1 MALNIENHPSPNQD
15 SRGGA
20 KVRAIVIHATAG
32 TNSLNHLCDPAPD
45 DIPENAV
52 SAHDLITKSG
62 KIFHLVDYNKRAWH
76 AGKAAIPPLTGN
88 VNAFSIGIEIENL
101 NNGEDPYPSAQ
112 MAAAVELVQKLVKDF
127 EITRQFVV
135 THAACALP
143 PRRKSDPKPPAFN
156 MEKFLDRVF
165 RDGPGATTTFASTVN
180 GLRIREKARTNSAE
194 VAKLNKGQKI
204 EVDRL
209 EEGEDIQGET
219 KWAHLAD
226 GRGFVTMR
234 FLRTV

>member
-1 MALNIENHPSPNQD
+1 MALDIENHPSPNQN

-32 TNSLNHLCDPAPD
+32 TNSLDHLCDPAPEGK
-45 DIPENAV
+45 PENAV
-52 SAHDLITKSG
+52 SAHDLITRSG

-76 AGKAAIPPLTGN
+76 AGVAAIPPLTGD
-88 VNAFSIGIEIENL
+88 VNSLSIGIEIENL
-101 NNGEDPYPSAQ
+101 NNGTQNYPPAQ
-112 MAAAVELVQKLVKDF
+112 MAAAVELVQKLTADF
-127 EITRQFVV
+127 GISRQFVV

-143 PRRKSDPKPPAFN
+143 KGRKTDPRPPAFD
-156 MEKFLDRVF
+156 MESFLDLVF
-165 RDGPGATTTFASTVN
+165 GAGTTTTYAVTGN
-180 GLRIREKARTNSAE
+180 GLRIRAESNTDSAVIGSLE
-194 VAKLNKGQKI
+194 VGEKI

-209 EEGEDIQGET
+209 VDGEEIQGET

-234 FLRTV
+234 FLRQV